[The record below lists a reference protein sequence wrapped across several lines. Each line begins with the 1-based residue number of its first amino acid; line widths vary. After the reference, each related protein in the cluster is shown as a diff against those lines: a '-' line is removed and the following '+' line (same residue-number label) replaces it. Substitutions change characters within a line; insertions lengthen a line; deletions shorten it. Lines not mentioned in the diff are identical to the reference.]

1 MENEQTYQIFDL
13 GCAASI
19 ITAGFNLVSLNRADQ
34 RRVSFDFEYSYE
46 LQRTVDTYW
55 KNNLQVDARSLV
67 ENMKMLKTRLYTE
80 R

>member
-1 MENEQTYQIFDL
+1 MENYKINDL

-19 ITAGFNLVSLNRADQ
+19 ITAGYDLDSLERNDRE
-34 RRVSFDFEYSYE
+34 RVSFVFKNSPQLEE
-46 LQRTVDTYW
+46 IINNYW

-67 ENMKMLKTRLYTE
+67 ENLKMLKTRIYSE